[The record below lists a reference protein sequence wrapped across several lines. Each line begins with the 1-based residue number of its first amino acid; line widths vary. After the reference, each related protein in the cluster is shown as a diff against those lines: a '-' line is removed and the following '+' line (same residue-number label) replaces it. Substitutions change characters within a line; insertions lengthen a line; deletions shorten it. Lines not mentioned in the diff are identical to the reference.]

1 MAERDDR
8 GASLTTPRFFCDDY
22 EELTELRDGTKV
34 LLRLVRP
41 SDKQL
46 LLRGFEQLSARS
58 RYLRFLTPKAVLT
71 EEELRYLTELDGED
85 HFAIG
90 AVRLIE
96 APEEEEPEA
105 TAEAPS
111 NETSDASD
119 TSDASETSD
128 TSEASDTSEG
138 SETSDAGETSES
150 SETSDTSEAPPA
162 PRAVVPGEGLGI
174 ARMIRYPG
182 EPHVAEAAIAVAD
195 SVHGQGLG
203 TLLFMRLVAAGGER
217 GITRFRCEVHATN
230 SAMRDLI
237 SSVNPE
243 YTLETSAGVMSIEF
257 ELPPTMPAESPA
269 EPPRET
275 SLYRF
280 FQAAARRP
288 TEWVIAALQLLRR
301 PPG

>member
-8 GASLTTPRFFCDDY
+8 VASLTTPRFFCDDY
-22 EELTELRDGTKV
+22 AELAELRDGTKV

-41 SDKQL
+41 SDKEL

-58 RYLRFLTPKAVLT
+58 RYLRFLVPKAVLT
-71 EEELRYLTELDGED
+71 DEELRYLTEIDGED

-90 AVRLIE
+90 AVRLV
-96 APEEEEPEA
+96 EEPSEEDSDA
-105 TAEAPS
+105 
-111 NETSDASD
+111 TSDAPS
-119 TSDASETSD
+119 
-128 TSEASDTSEG
+128 SEG
-138 SETSDAGETSES
+138 TRERSDPSAASQ
-150 SETSDTSEAPPA
+150 A
-162 PRAVVPGEGLGI
+162 PRTSVPGEGLGI

-217 GITRFRCEVHATN
+217 GVTRFRCEVHATN

-237 SSVNPE
+237 GSVNPE
-243 YTLETSAGVMSIEF
+243 YTLEMSAGVMSIEF
-257 ELPPTMPAESPA
+257 ELPPTTPAESPA

-288 TEWVIAALQLLRR
+288 TEWVMAALQLLRR